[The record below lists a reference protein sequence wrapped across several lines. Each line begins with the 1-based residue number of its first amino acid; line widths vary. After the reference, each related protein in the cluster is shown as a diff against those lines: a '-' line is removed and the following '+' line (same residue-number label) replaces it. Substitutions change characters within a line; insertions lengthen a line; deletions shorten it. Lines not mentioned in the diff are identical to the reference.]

1 MLYDPTGIESPIK
14 EQKGLG
20 LLDTETT
27 FNEKKTTTQAIA
39 KRDNYILK
47 GYEIHMGTT
56 KRGLNSMP
64 FSTIQETNGQ
74 PEKREDGAVSNDGTV
89 IGTYLHGIFD
99 NPYWTRRLLNRLRV
113 AKGMAPL
120 IDTTVSISDYKDQQY
135 EKLAQL
141 FAQNVDMDKFN
152 QILQDST
159 KE

>member
-1 MLYDPTGIESPIK
+1 MLFRS
-14 EQKGLG
+14 QKGLG

-39 KRDNYILK
+39 RRNNYILK

-56 KRGLNSMP
+56 KCGPNSTP

-74 PEKREDGAVSNDGTV
+74 PENREDGAVRTDGTV

-99 NPYWTRRLLNRLRV
+99 NPYWTRHLLNRIRA

-120 IDTTVSISDYKDQQY
+120 VDTTVSISNYKDQQY

-159 KE
+159 K